1 MDSWAS
7 TEKTYAGQG
16 GADIPNKQEP
26 SEEMQA
32 TGFAPTY
39 FDVNGNLVFGD
50 GISAQVMNYILND
63 LYKKYQEL
71 SQKTRLIFMEK
82 I

>member
-1 MDSWAS
+1 
-7 TEKTYAGQG
+7 
-16 GADIPNKQEP
+16 
-26 SEEMQA
+26 MQS

-39 FDVNGNLVFGD
+39 FDANGNLVFGD

-71 SQKTRLIFMEK
+71 LARVEAP
-82 I
+82 